1 MSCFQSLE
9 EETPVKRSRTLF
21 LVPLLTGILASTPGW
36 ADSSNS
42 RPAPV
47 QFTYRGGPLIQQ
59 AQVSTLFWGS
69 GWKGN
74 TLSAYLNSTVDKLVA
89 PDGTLYLVAKVWSN
103 QAGAPVAFAATAGRR
118 ENMSR
123 HLGVGQIQPLTAA
136 AVGEGVKAA
145 AELALSMPAGAL
157 QLGLTAG
164 PSAYAPGEPGALTLT
179 VTNPGPAAV
188 TLAFTSSQQYDFEVR
203 LGERTL
209 WRWSAERAFSQAL
222 TQRTL
227 GPGERWVVTESWDG
241 RDDQGQFPAPGTYGV
256 VARLTSPANPLT
268 ATLPLWIG
276 D

>member
-1 MSCFQSLE
+1 M
-9 EETPVKRSRTLF
+9 TLYASGTLAAAVTDPEPTSHKTLGWYDDHYGEIEAIPLALF
-21 LVPLLTGILASTPGW
+21 NANQIGSADLVDT
-36 ADSSNS
+36 
-42 RPAPV
+42 
-47 QFTYRGGPLIQQ
+47 
-59 AQVSTLFWGS
+59 
-69 GWKGN
+69 
-74 TLSAYLNSTVDKLVA
+74 LVA
-89 PDGTLYLVAKVWSN
+89 PDGTPYLVAKVWSN
-103 QAGAPVAFAATAGRR
+103 QAGAPVAFAATAGRPD
-118 ENMSR
+118 NMSR